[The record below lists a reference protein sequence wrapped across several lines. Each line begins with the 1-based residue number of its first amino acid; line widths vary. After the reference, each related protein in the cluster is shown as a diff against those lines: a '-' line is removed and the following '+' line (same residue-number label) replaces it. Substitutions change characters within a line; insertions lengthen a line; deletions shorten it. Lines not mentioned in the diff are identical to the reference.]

1 MMNGML
7 IEKTSPYSVDKT
19 TELIVAETER
29 QNWKVPAVHDLQQ
42 TLAKSGKVVMPVK
55 VIELCKP
62 ELAGKILE
70 MNHERS
76 ISVFMPCRI
85 SVYEKEDGKTYL
97 SVLNAQAMAAFLPA
111 SVALTMIEAAE
122 GSLSIIEAALNA

>member
-1 MMNGML
+1 MSGIL
-7 IEKTSPYSVDKT
+7 IEKASPYNVEKT
-19 TELIVAETER
+19 AELIVAESER

-62 ELAGKILE
+62 DLAGKILE
-70 MNHERS
+70 LNHERS

-85 SVYEKEDGKTYL
+85 SVYEKEDGITYL
-97 SVLNAQAMAAFLPA
+97 SVMNAEAMTGFLPE
-111 SVALTMIEAAE
+111 SVAGIMVDAAT
-122 GSLSIIEAALNA
+122 GSLSIIDAALGS